1 MGIKQLNGT
10 YLPAE
15 DRILFR
21 VSTDAQEEFRFWL
34 TRPVTRRLLAEV
46 DQSAAQTVAQK
57 FPQEIAQTVTEF
69 QREALHAQ
77 TKLDDRY
84 EPGSTFPLGE
94 VPTLVVDLKIAAAAH
109 EMSIDLVLPN
119 QRNVNLRVAHDL
131 AQRMCV
137 LLDRLQKAA
146 GWGLDAAAVPAPPG
160 SGAVAAESDGKKI
173 VH

>member
-10 YLPAE
+10 YVAAE

-46 DQSAAQTVAQK
+46 DQTTAQTVAQK

-84 EPGSTFPLGE
+84 EPGSNFPLGE
-94 VPTLVVDLKIAAAAH
+94 APALVVDLKIAAAAQ
-109 EMSIDLVLPN
+109 EMSIDLLLPN
-119 QRNVNLRVAHDL
+119 QQNVNLRMAHDL

-137 LLDRLQKAA
+137 LLDRLQKNA
-146 GWGLDAAAVPAPPG
+146 GWGIDATAATPPPG
-160 SGAVAAESDGKKI
+160 GTAVAASDDKKI